1 MSSRRTSTYAMISVE
16 EAIAAVLRQSPVLA
30 LGTYSIGECSG
41 LVIAEDI
48 KAMDPFPAFPA
59 SIMDGYAV
67 RGPLEPGIYPVMKRI
82 HAGDDGG
89 SEELKPGMVCY
100 ITTGARVPPG
110 ANAVVKVE
118 DTESVEGGN
127 SCNEVSVRIK
137 VNVDEGTNVRAIGC
151 DIQSNELILK
161 KGQIIRSAEIGL
173 LATVGVVEVKCYSKP
188 IIGVLSTGNELL
200 EINMKP
206 NPASSQI
213 RDSNR
218 VALLAAFASEGY
230 QSMDLGIVKDVK
242 TDLESSLLHAA
253 TLCDVVVTS
262 GGVSMGDADFV
273 KPLLESLGT
282 VHFGRLNMKP
292 GKPTTFASIIQNG
305 KKTLFFGLP
314 GNPVSCLV
322 TKALMID
329 PALRR
334 MQGLDSASCMH
345 VQVPVKIST
354 NLKLDHERPE
364 YHRAI
369 VSLDPSGMGLV
380 AVSTGN
386 QASSRL
392 MSLCSSNALLCL
404 PQQQGVLPAGSIVQA
419 LLTGNITT
427 PSPASCYHKVA
438 ASLDYPVENKSEN
451 PPKIPMRV
459 GILTVSDRASQGVYK
474 DEGGPEIAKIL
485 ANMSSSDWQIDAEVV
500 STTVVP
506 DDISMIQSTLVE
518 WSDSSLMDVILTT
531 GGTGFGIRDFTPEA
545 VKGILHR
552 EAPSLA
558 QALIDEGLKHTP
570 LAVLSRP
577 VAGTRN
583 STLICT
589 LPGSIKAIRENM
601 VALKPLL
608 PRIVELLL
616 NRECGVLANT
626 PGYGRK

>member
-1 MSSRRTSTYAMISVE
+1 MSTLRASKYTMISVE
-16 EAIAAVLRQSPVLA
+16 KAIEIVLQQAPELA
-30 LGTYSIGECSG
+30 IVSKNIEECNG

-48 KAMDPFPAFPA
+48 TAMDPFPAFPA

-67 RGPLEPGIYPVMKRI
+67 RGPLEPGVYPVMKRI
-82 HAGDDGG
+82 HAGDDNVL
-89 SEELKPGMVCY
+89 EELKEGMVSY

-110 ANAVVKVE
+110 ANAVVKIE
-118 DTESVEGGN
+118 DTESVEGVNN
-127 SCNEVSVRIK
+127 SNEASVRIQ
-137 VNVDEGTNVRAIGC
+137 VRVDEGTNVRAIGC
-151 DIQSNELILK
+151 DIQTNELILK
-161 KGQIIRSAEIGL
+161 KKQIIRSAEIGL
-173 LATVGVVEVKCYSKP
+173 LATVGVTKVKCYSKP
-188 IIGVLSTGNELL
+188 IIGILSTGNELVD
-200 EINMKP
+200 IDMTP
-206 NPASSQI
+206 NPGTSQI

-218 VALLAAFASEGY
+218 ISLSTAFRADGY
-230 QSMDLGIVKDVK
+230 HCMDLGIVRDVK
-242 TDLESSLLHAA
+242 ADLQSKLLHAA
-253 TLCDVVVTS
+253 SQCDVVVTS

-334 MQGLDSASCMH
+334 MQGLDSAACMH
-345 VQVPVKIST
+345 IQVPVKISS

-369 VSLDPSGMGLV
+369 VSLDQSGAGLV

-404 PQQQGVLPAGSIVQA
+404 PQQQGILPAGSVVQA
-419 LLTGNITT
+419 LLTGPIAT
-427 PSPASCYHKVA
+427 PSPLTCYHKAA
-438 ASLDYPVENKSEN
+438 ASLDYPAENK
-451 PPKIPMRV
+451 PVKVVAKIPMRV
-459 GILTVSDRASQGVYK
+459 GILTISDRASQGVYQ
-474 DEGGPEIAKIL
+474 DESGPEIAKIL
-485 ANMSSSDWQIDAEVV
+485 AAMSSSDWQIDATVA
-500 STTVVP
+500 TTKIVP
-506 DDISMIQSTLVE
+506 DDVAMIQSTLVE
-518 WSDSSLMDVILTT
+518 WADSNQLDVILTN
-531 GGTGFGIRDFTPEA
+531 GGTGFGIRDLTPEA
-545 VKGILHR
+545 VKGVLHR
-552 EAPSLA
+552 EAPALA
-558 QALIDEGLKHTP
+558 QALINEGLKHTP

-589 LPGSIKAIRENM
+589 LPGSVKAIRENM
-601 VALKPLL
+601 VALRPLL
-608 PRIVELLL
+608 PRIVELLI
-616 NRECGVLANT
+616 NQECGVLANT
-626 PGYGRK
+626 PGYSR